1 MKRKRLERGRVSKAR
16 RKLLQQ
22 LTGTALGAA
31 VVPSTPIFADEVK
44 SPSSRSSKS
53 IDPKRA
59 NSFFTP
65 QQFTLV
71 EELTET
77 IIPTDSRSGGAKA
90 AKVADY
96 IDRVLRETSNE
107 EEKEI
112 WHGGL
117 RLIDVMSQRQCGKSF
132 VGLSP
137 EEKIAVLQ
145 VLSDNTEMS
154 ELPEIR
160 FFNALKRLTVD
171 GYYTSKIG
179 ILEELKYK
187 GNTVLE
193 EFVGCEDVHHKPS

>member
-1 MKRKRLERGRVSKAR
+1 MKKKRLERGRVSKAR

-22 LTGTALGAA
+22 LTGTAMGAA
-31 VVPSTPIFADEVK
+31 IIPTRPILADKVK
-44 SPSSRSSKS
+44 SPPSRYSKS
-53 IDPKRA
+53 IEPKRA
-59 NSFFTP
+59 NGFLTP

-77 IIPTDSRSGGAKA
+77 VIPTDSHSDGAKA
-90 AKVADY
+90 ARVVDY

-112 WHGGL
+112 WHEGL
-117 RLIDVMSQRQCGKSF
+117 RLVDVMSQRECGKSF
-132 VGLSP
+132 VESSP
-137 EEKIAVLQ
+137 EERIAVLQ
-145 VLSDNTEMS
+145 ILSDNAQMS
-154 ELPEIR
+154 ELPEIK

-179 ILEELKYK
+179 ILEELQYK

-193 EFVGCEDVHHKPS
+193 EFVGCEDAHRKPS